1 MLTLYCMT
9 HKVVE
14 DRRIPKD
21 RTMMLVGA
29 YNKDIDR
36 SDYIKDD
43 LKDNISNLNS
53 SFCEL
58 TGLYSIWKMIQ
69 SLIMWDLNIIVGY
82 FPKEK
87 SIFSIIRLLKKIK

>member
-43 LKDNISNLNS
+43 LSKRKNDMVKPHDVLRQQLSN
-53 SFCEL
+53 
-58 TGLYSIWKMIQ
+58 M
-69 SLIMWDLNIIVGY
+69 
-82 FPKEK
+82 
-87 SIFSIIRLLKKIK
+87 